1 MIINMREGATEAE
14 INHVVDLV
22 AEAGFQPH
30 LTRGTERTIIAAV
43 GSNGRRNELEALRAA
58 RGVEDVVPI
67 AHPFKLVSRQVKPDR
82 TVVNVGGVAIG
93 GADVVVIAGPC
104 SVESRGQLLTTAHA
118 GRAAGASLVRGGAQ
132 KPGSSPVAFRGL
144 GGG

>member
-1 MIINMREGATEAE
+1 AE

-67 AHPFKLVSRQVKPDR
+67 AHPFKLVSRQVNPER

-93 GADVVVIAGPC
+93 GSKAGVIGGPC
-104 SVESRGQLLTTAHA
+104 SVGWGEQLLTTAHA
-118 GRAAGASLVRGGAQ
+118 RGGAGGGLVRGGA
-132 KPGSSPVAFRGL
+132 R
-144 GGG
+144 